1 MTAGRCLRTSPPTAG
16 SKLTHQTSP
25 RFIGDVRYGAFG
37 PFQRFGFANLFPG
50 HLLVGCLQVFAK
62 YMGTYERLDEPANAT
77 PTHDAVQTRV
87 DAFVKRNGQL
97 LLQDF
102 LRAQHVL
109 MYVL

>member
-1 MTAGRCLRTSPPTAG
+1 
-16 SKLTHQTSP
+16 LTHQTSP
-25 RFIGDVRYGAFG
+25 RFIGDISEGGFG
-37 PFQRFGFANLFPG
+37 PFQRFRLTRFCAG

-62 YMGTYERLDEPANAT
+62 YMGTYERLDEPADAT
-77 PTHDAVQTRV
+77 PPNDTVQARV

>member
-1 MTAGRCLRTSPPTAG
+1 MMIAGMTLVASQL
-16 SKLTHQTSP
+16 
-25 RFIGDVRYGAFG
+25 VVVAFG
-37 PFQRFGFANLFPG
+37 PRWEVQALNLVVMGWGFYIA
-50 HLLVGCLQVFAK
+50 HGCLQVFAK